1 MWLCLKCT
9 VQLTRLE
16 TEGDTITSSPV
27 TRYFCVWGFEKFPSD
42 RQILSVA
49 DVCCM
54 PETLLIDQL
63 ACDEV
68 IYCDNPLPFLLFTLL
83 LG

>member
-54 PETLLIDQL
+54 PETLLIEQL

-68 IYCDNPLPFLLFTLL
+68 IYWDNPLPFLLFTLL

>member
-1 MWLCLKCT
+1 M
-9 VQLTRLE
+9 
-16 TEGDTITSSPV
+16 
-27 TRYFCVWGFEKFPSD
+27 TRYLCVWGFEKFPYD

-49 DVCCM
+49 DVGGM
-54 PETLLIDQL
+54 PETLLIEQL